1 MLKSVCLNAPERF
14 INQEELRC
22 PWALPRS
29 ALSFERLSFHPS
41 DNGGPAGGTEK
52 THDGNAKNLAPPT
65 VDCSI
70 TAVLPQPVR
79 IDGVQEFEFYSPQFP
94 QSTGKN
100 SMARLPVQET
110 DICLLEG
117 ADRQYQ
123 SRNSGCIAGSS
134 SVGSLAARPIRP
146 FAAASDSGLAGPTNA
161 TSPDTSAF
169 PVTLKRWSTPN
180 PTCGASCGR

>member
-1 MLKSVCLNAPERF
+1 MICGICAETNRPHPSASDGNT
-14 INQEELRC
+14 
-22 PWALPRS
+22 LPRGV
-29 ALSFERLSFHPS
+29 APPTQNKR
-41 DNGGPAGGTEK
+41 
-52 THDGNAKNLAPPT
+52 DGDHNQCQRQTSPKPVNSPPT